1 MGGPQMTPTRSYAV
15 VLFDIAG
22 GWPPRPAAEVVL
34 WIGPSEPPNWT
45 AFDEWRT
52 A

>member
-15 VLFDIAG
+15 AIFSSAG
-22 GWPPRPAAEVVL
+22 YPPRPAAEVVL
-34 WIGPSEPPNWT
+34 WIGPGEPPDWRDQ
-45 AFDEWRT
+45 DEWRT